1 MALFGGEDKKKKAE
15 EAAAK
20 AAEQRRAELEAVIK
34 AGTRGIA
41 LPGKAKPEEYTTEY
55 KQFLK
60 EVKAKPMGKYERA
73 AALAEKILPMKT
85 DEKFGNIKTNA
96 EVGYLAVTPTGVL
109 ALTILTFALVFMIIV
124 LSVMFFPS
132 SALMLFLF
140 VVLGMSTYL
149 VWNYPAANAKAVTM
163 RMSSDSV
170 LAVLYMVVYMRTS
183 PNLEAALRFAAE
195 TMTGPLS
202 WDLKKLLW
210 DIHVGA
216 YPTADAALATYANR
230 WKREN
235 EEFAEAVNLLRS
247 SASIEP
253 SRRMKLFDE
262 TVNLI
267 LTGTAEKT
275 KRYVVNLRMPVML
288 IHALGVLLPVMGL
301 VMFPIVVIFLSDTV
315 SPGILFLGYDVILP
329 IFLWFIISNVLLAR
343 PPTFSQPDVSLAKGV
358 PPLGK
363 MLIGKTLVPIWP
375 ISLVILVP
383 LVLLSY
389 IMIGPCFMPEI
400 AITERCTADTFSLI
414 NLSLLI
420 IMAIGLSIAVY
431 GLLDSMQ
438 KMKVRSDIESIE
450 SEFGVALF
458 QLGSSITGGTP
469 IELAIDKAAANLKG
483 MKIADLFFRTSSNMK
498 RFGYTFEQALFDP
511 AVGAVWWYP
520 SRLIRSI
527 MTTVVEAS
535 KKGTFAA
542 SDAMITIATY
552 LKGMHSVKEEV
563 EDVLG
568 ETIASMKFM
577 SMFLTPLVAG
587 VTITMAV
594 VIIQIITQLGSQL
607 SALTAGSADVG
618 TSASLITLPWLKSGG
633 IAVTPVAF
641 QLIVGLYMLE
651 IAVLLS
657 YFLNRIQFGDDA
669 IGMRSVVAKTVLVAV
684 IIYAFSWL
692 VTYMIFGNAIKS
704 LLVPIQLQGQGGGG

>member
-1 MALFGGEDKKKKAE
+1 MVTLFEGDKKKKTA

-20 AAEQRRAELEAVIK
+20 AAEARRAELEAVIR
-34 AGTRGIA
+34 AGTRGIE
-41 LPGKAKPEEYTTEY
+41 LPGKAKFEEYTAEY

-60 EVKAKPMGKYERA
+60 EVKARPMGRYERA
-73 AALAEKILPMKT
+73 AALAEKILPIKAN
-85 DEKFGNIKTNA
+85 EKFGNIKANA
-96 EVGYLAVTPTGVL
+96 EVGYLAVTPGGVL
-109 ALTILTFALVFMIIV
+109 ALTLLTFMAVFLIMV
-124 LSVMFFPS
+124 LSAMFFPS
-132 SALMLFLF
+132 PALLLFLF
-140 VVLGMSTYL
+140 VILGMSTYL
-149 VWNYPAANAKAVTM
+149 VWSYPAANAKAVTM
-163 RMSSDSV
+163 RISSDSV

-195 TMTGPLS
+195 TLTGPLS

-216 YPTADAALATYANR
+216 YPNADAALSAYANR
-230 WKREN
+230 WKGEN
-235 EEFAEAVNLLRS
+235 AEFSEAVNLLRS
-247 SASIEP
+247 SASVES

-288 IHALGVLLPVMGL
+288 IHAMGVLLPVMGL
-301 VMFPIVVIFLSDTV
+301 VLFPIVVIFLSDTV

-329 IFLWFIISNVLLAR
+329 VFLWFVISNVLLAR

-358 PPLGK
+358 PPLGRF
-363 MLIGKTLVPIWP
+363 LLGKTLVPIWP
-375 ISLVILVP
+375 IALALLVP
-383 LVLLSY
+383 LALLSY
-389 IMIGPCFMPEI
+389 FMIGPCFAPDV
-400 AITERCTADTFSLI
+400 AVTEQCTADTFSLV

-420 IMAIGLSIAVY
+420 TLALGLSIAVY
-431 GLLDSMQ
+431 GLLDSVQ
-438 KMKVRSDIESIE
+438 KLKVRSDIECIE
-450 SEFGVALF
+450 KEFGVALF

-483 MKIADLFFRTSSNMK
+483 MKIADLFLRTSSNMK

-511 AVGAVWWYP
+511 SVGAVWWYP

-535 KKGTFAA
+535 KKGMFAA
-542 SDAMITIATY
+542 SDAMVTIATY
-552 LKGMHSVKEEV
+552 LKGMHAVKEEV

-568 ETIASMKFM
+568 ETIASMKFL

-594 VIIQIITQLGSQL
+594 VIIQILTQLGGQL
-607 SALTAGSADVG
+607 SALTAGTADVG

-633 IAVTPVAF
+633 IAITPVAF
-641 QLIVGLYMLE
+641 QMIVGLYMLE

-684 IIYAFSWL
+684 VIYAFSWL
-692 VTYMIFGNAIKS
+692 VTFMIFGSAIRN
-704 LLVPIQLQGQGGGG
+704 LLVPVQLQGSG